1 MCKLVLNEG
10 DKVRNINT
18 QSERRGWIGY
28 VGVISENYYTV
39 MYTNGHAQSYLKRLA
54 HNYLEKIVEA
64 DNQCKCIH
72 DELCYKWARQMLK
85 NFLAPLYYGA
95 GPQTLAEYMAEKK
108 KPHSR
113 KSVAM

>member
-39 MYTNGHAQSYLKRLA
+39 MYTNGHVQSYLKRLA
-54 HNYLEKIVEA
+54 HNHLEKIVEA

-72 DELCYKWARQMLK
+72 DELCYKCARQMLK

-95 GPQTLAEYMAEKK
+95 GPQTLAEYMAER